1 MTLDQ
6 ANMELQLVG
15 STAYD
20 DEVDGMYACLQEDI
34 ENKYYAAHMD
44 AHMHQYEYWEE
55 QWDGY
60 PADLVTSRS
69 FEDE

>member
-20 DEVDGMYACLQEDI
+20 DEVDGMYACMEEERQAYELYIQQ
-34 ENKYYAAHMD
+34 
-44 AHMHQYEYWEE
+44 HQAYDDYLES
-55 QWDGY
+55 WDNY
-60 PADLVTSRS
+60 PADLIDGIKRS
-69 FEDE
+69 FESE